1 MIQLR
6 LLGPLSVRYAAKD
19 QVPPGT
25 KLKAILAALAL
36 RPQRLVH
43 REQLIEE
50 LALADSKNAVNA
62 LQAHVT
68 RLRRWLAYACQEPDL
83 VVTIG
88 QSYQLN
94 MSPAQVDA
102 HEFVRL
108 AEQGWAMPLDQPEGV
123 VSTMEHALMLWRGFP
138 LTDAGDGPIARSA
151 ADWLNQVRL
160 GVQESLLDARLA
172 MGDERRVVLQATG
185 FIATDPLRERL
196 WEQLLMALHLSGQ
209 HAEAIHAFHRL
220 RELLADEL
228 GVEPGH
234 RVRSQLQDVLAG
246 RPPRTFASSAPSPT
260 RVSYGGFSGLG

>member
-1 MIQLR
+1 MIQLQ
-6 LLGPLSVRYAAKD
+6 LLGPLNVRHAAREYA
-19 QVPPGT
+19 PPGL
-25 KLKAILAALAL
+25 KLKAILGVLAL
-36 RPQRLVH
+36 RSQRLVP

-50 LALADSKNAVNA
+50 LSLTNSKNSANA

-68 RLRRWLAYACQEPDL
+68 RLRRWLAHTCKEPDL
-83 VVTIG
+83 VVTVG
-88 QSYQLN
+88 QSYQLDVA
-94 MSPAQVDA
+94 PLQVDA

-108 AEQGWAMPLDQPEGV
+108 AEEGWAMPPDQPERV
-123 VSTMEHALMLWRGFP
+123 VSTMEHALMLWRGLP
-138 LTDAGDGPIARSA
+138 LADAGDGPIARNA

-172 MGDERRVVLQATG
+172 MGDERRVILQATS

-196 WEQLLMALHLSGQ
+196 WEQLFMALHRAGE

-234 RVRSQLQDVLAG
+234 RLRSQLQDVLAG
-246 RPPRTFASSAPSPT
+246 RPPRTSTSSAPSPSL
-260 RVSYGGFSGLG
+260 VSYGGFTSMW